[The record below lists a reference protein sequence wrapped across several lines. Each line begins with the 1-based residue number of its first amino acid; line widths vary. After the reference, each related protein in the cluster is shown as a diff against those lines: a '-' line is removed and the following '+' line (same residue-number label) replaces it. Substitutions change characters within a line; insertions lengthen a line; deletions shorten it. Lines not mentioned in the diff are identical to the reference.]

1 MEKYKTK
8 AIVAY
13 SDISNHI
20 QPRIIRHIQ
29 VYSERCVTL
38 TYQNLGIFRTLAERF
53 AKIVNI
59 MYEINIMNFFNIG
72 VIFTTIVFILR
83 KKAWAKRTPVGMD
96 FDVS

>member
-1 MEKYKTK
+1 M
-8 AIVAY
+8 
-13 SDISNHI
+13 
-20 QPRIIRHIQ
+20 
-29 VYSERCVTL
+29 
-38 TYQNLGIFRTLAERF
+38 AERF

-59 MYEINIMNFFNIG
+59 MYEINIMNFFNMA